1 MPSLREHS
9 YLRAIRTKSDWVNFM
24 NAILVD
30 LSTAGIDFKGHRV
43 AQFVAELRY
52 KPKIAGS
59 IPDGVYEIFH

>member
-9 YLRAIRTKSDWVNFM
+9 YLRAIRTKSDWINFM

-30 LSTAGIDFKGHRV
+30 LFTAGTDFKGHGV
-43 AQFVAELRY
+43 AQLVEEIRY
-52 KPKIAGS
+52 NPEIAGS